1 MIQVSRFA
9 AGRIQLWITPCA
21 VTMPPPGGDSLAVPT
36 NERLCGTQFSHFPV
50 GGPTPVQEYIGRHPK
65 ERVPEQLQEASWM
78 LYQCESIDGVVT
90 ELGGIDRS
98 DIDERAPVVG
108 GDEQYPV
115 RCRVGGERLRR
126 RFYRIRPRSDSNFA
140 RPDSLL
146 FSSSGGLEKVF
157 EKGLVLTVPPFWP
170 GTSSAEWR
178 RLLRSSYLNTFSV
191 AKSAGSLAITTPLL
205 GSGAR
210 GTPTEQAAEIAAE
223 ASVAFVKSAGEQ
235 SEMSILF
242 AVQDD
247 DVGEA
252 LDKALH
258 RHDMT

>member
-21 VTMPPPGGDSLAVPT
+21 VTMPPPGSDSLAVPT

-115 RCRVGGERLRR
+115 RCRVG
-126 RFYRIRPRSDSNFA
+126 
-140 RPDSLL
+140 DSLL